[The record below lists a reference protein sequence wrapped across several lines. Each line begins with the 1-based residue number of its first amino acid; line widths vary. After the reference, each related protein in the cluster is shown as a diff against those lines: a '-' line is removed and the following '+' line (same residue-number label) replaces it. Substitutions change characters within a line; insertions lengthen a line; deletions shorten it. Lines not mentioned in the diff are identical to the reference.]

1 VFLTDTIAAIS
12 SVPRP
17 SARIIVRLSGERAL
31 TIAAKLF
38 DAPGDLPAP
47 SSAVRRNL
55 CVAGMRFAAWVY
67 LFARPRTPIGED
79 LVELHLPGS
88 PLIAARTLEALL
100 AAGARPASPGEFT
113 ARAFFNG
120 KIDLAQAEGVAAMI
134 AAGDA
139 ESLRVARA
147 LAAGELSHRVAPI
160 ARALTGTLALVEAG
174 IDFTDEDVTFLPPA
188 ELIEQIDAVDAD
200 LARLLKDAR
209 RLEAAGTKPTAVL
222 AGRPNAGKSTL
233 INALTRGDRA
243 VVSDQSGTTRD
254 SLEAVLRLPGGQVM
268 LLDLPGLETEMASA
282 ELVSRSGSPEV
293 AGAIQRRARNEI
305 VLADFVLLVRDL
317 ADTREPC
324 VLPREPDLIVWT
336 KADLAAD
343 SADRQTPVGRT
354 RVSAKT
360 GVGMAELRDRLNAL
374 FFGKASGGRLA
385 MTTRHIHAVIE
396 ARAALARAR
405 AQASAGAE
413 LAALELRESLDCL
426 GAITGTITPDD
437 VLAQVFATFCI
448 GK

>member
-17 SARIIVRLSGERAL
+17 SARIIVRLSGEQAL
-31 TIAAKLF
+31 AIATKLF
-38 DAPGDLPAP
+38 DAPGDLPDP
-47 SSAVRRNL
+47 GSAVRRNL

-67 LFARPRTPIGED
+67 LFARPRTPTGED

-147 LAAGELSHRVAPI
+147 LAAGELSHRLAPI

-174 IDFTDEDVTFLPPA
+174 IDFTDEDVTFLPPT
-188 ELIEQIDAVDAD
+188 ELIEQIDAADAD

-222 AGRPNAGKSTL
+222 AGWPNAGKSTL

-282 ELVSRSGSPEV
+282 ERVSRLALSEV

-317 ADTREPC
+317 TDTREPC
-324 VLPREPDLIVWT
+324 VLPREPDLVVWT

-343 SADRQTPVGRT
+343 PADPDGT

-360 GVGMAELRDRLNAL
+360 GAGMAELRDRLNAL

-396 ARAALARAR
+396 ARAALARAH
-405 AQASAGAE
+405 AQAIAGAE